1 MPHCLTAVFILG
13 KPSRKLRDTAGN
25 HKFLSF
31 LLLVCHESRHAVV
44 AELRH
49 AALLK
54 GYSAHK
60 SRVQALQNEVDQAHL
75 TASLFRARPVKP
87 KKEKPKKKTAGG

>member
-1 MPHCLTAVFILG
+1 MQVTIRFFH
-13 KPSRKLRDTAGN
+13 
-25 HKFLSF
+25 F
-31 LLLVCHESRHAVV
+31 LLLVCRESHYAVDLVFYIVELRYAVV

-54 GYSAHK
+54 GYSAYK
-60 SRVQALQNEVDQAHL
+60 SRVQALQNEVDRAHL

-87 KKEKPKKKTAGG
+87 KKEKPKKRTAGG